1 MRIEARERS
10 AVFSG
15 HSAPTPAPGLAL
27 HAELR
32 LLKAE
37 IGCTP

>member
-1 MRIEARERS
+1 MRIEARERF

-32 LLKAE
+32 PLE
-37 IGCTP
+37 DESG